1 MQGVKIDQQIK
12 GTFEITFGDGQAFHG
27 QSVIPTLHELA
38 GLVDGIVT
46 TFEAHYL

>member
-1 MQGVKIDQQIK
+1 
-12 GTFEITFGDGQAFHG
+12 
-27 QSVIPTLHELA
+27 VIPTLHELA